1 MSYGRRSFL
10 KHSAMFTGLLATE
23 RLFPHA
29 RRVFAAPPPNRRLQ
43 FLVLGDSV
51 NWGQGLDD
59 DQKFYRL
66 VQEWLKQQLP
76 GRDVDV
82 TVMAH
87 SGATILPLEESAP
100 GCDGEV
106 NISWPT
112 INVQMLDA
120 AAKYRR
126 EGIDP
131 RMIDLVL
138 VNGGINDVGA
148 GNLVNPFFS
157 VQTIKTKAQEAC
169 YANMK
174 SLLWDIADTFCN
186 ARIVVT
192 GYFPIISTATPANML
207 IKLIFALAGVP
218 QVGRAVLTEVFD
230 LLRAGVGLGQQK
242 AGPLLTRSAHQ
253 SDVWYTEST
262 LALQRAVKEVNADLA
277 ASSRRNGCDIT
288 ITNNPLDR
296 RVVFAYAV
304 FKPENCFATGDS
316 SLLWTLKDNP
326 EHIGPL
332 HSPIDR
338 LISAD
343 GLFGKRL
350 QLCTCPDA
358 GFSELKQKICER
370 AGTAHPNINGAK
382 EYARA
387 IQDQLATLLPFTGW
401 NGPHAEA
408 LTLNIHPV
416 SAAMMTE
423 GAVAAPTTASLAP
436 VNRGIDHP
444 FFAQAKN
451 HPEVIAHRGGAGEW
465 PGETVFAYQHA
476 VDAGVDVLEMDVY
489 LTKDDELVLMHNPT
503 VNGTTNGT
511 GLIAGKTVSELKDL
525 DAGYKWSDDGN
536 RTFRYR
542 GQGITVPTLKEMFET
557 FPHMRMNIEMKP
569 ATKSP
574 VDRLSRLIAEHEM
587 TDRVLVA
594 SFVQEYLRAF
604 REASPRVATSESA
617 AKLLKFFLVNNSF
630 VNGSFTPDADAFQIW
645 ETIVP
650 QQFARARRFVDRIH
664 RLNVPVHAW
673 TVNDPVEMRRLI
685 ELDVDGI
692 ITDYPTR
699 LVEERRKATD
709 LHE

>member
-10 KHSAMFTGLLATE
+10 KHSAMFTGLLATD

-29 RRVFAAPPPNRRLQ
+29 RRVFAAPPPNRPLQ

-51 NWGQGLDD
+51 NWGQGLND
-59 DQKFYRL
+59 DQKFYAL
-66 VQEWLKQQLP
+66 VQQWLKQQLF
-76 GRDVDV
+76 GRDVNV

-87 SGATILPLEESAP
+87 SGATVLPLEESAP

-138 VNGGINDVGA
+138 VNGGINDVGP

-157 VQTIKTKAQEAC
+157 AQKIRDKAQQAC
-169 YANMK
+169 GANMK
-174 SLLWDIADTFCN
+174 NLLSDIADTFCN
-186 ARIVVT
+186 ARIIVT
-192 GYFPIISTATPANML
+192 GYFPIISTATPPDMF

-218 QVGRAVLTEVFD
+218 KVGRVVLTEIFELV
-230 LLRAGVGLGQQK
+230 RAGILLGQQK
-242 AGPLLTRSAHQ
+242 AGPLLTLSAHQ
-253 SDVWYTEST
+253 SDVWYVEST
-262 LALQRAVKEVNADLA
+262 LALQNAVKDVNAKLA

-288 ITNNPLDR
+288 MTNNPLDR
-296 RVVFAYAV
+296 RIAYAHAV
-304 FKPENCFATGDS
+304 FKREHCFATGGS

-326 EHIGPL
+326 EHVGLL

-338 LISAD
+338 LISED
-343 GLFGKRL
+343 GLFEKRQ

-358 GFSELKQKICER
+358 GFSEVKQKICER

-387 IQDQLATLLPFTGW
+387 IQAQLETLLPFTGW
-401 NGPHAEA
+401 TGPHAEA
-408 LTLNIHPV
+408 LTLNIQPAA
-416 SAAMMTE
+416 AAMMTE
-423 GAVAAPTTASLAP
+423 GAVVPASATAAPLSP
-436 VNRGIDHP
+436 VPRGIDHP
-444 FFAQAKN
+444 FFVQAKN

-465 PGETVFAYQHA
+465 PGETVVAYQHA

-503 VNGTTNGT
+503 VNGTTNGK

-542 GQGITVPTLKEMFET
+542 GQGITVPTLKEIFET
-557 FPHMRMNIEMKP
+557 FPNMRMNIEMKP

-594 SFVQEYLRAF
+594 SFVQEYLREF
-604 REASPRVATSESA
+604 REASPRVATSASA
-617 AKLLKFFLVNNSF
+617 TKLLKFFLLNNSF

-673 TVNDPVEMRRLI
+673 TVNDPVEMQRLI
-685 ELDVDGI
+685 ALDVDGI

-699 LVEERRKATD
+699 LLEERRKA
-709 LHE
+709 